1 MPARRK
7 QRDPRLDAI
16 GTRVAAV
23 LIAELDVAGFPV
35 DWQVYGPLLEAD
47 GPSSESCIG
56 WRLRARQPPSRP
68 ATRPAPPGPRKPARH
83 PGRLGKSSGRSLA
96 PKCMRR
102 ETWGLSAQST
112 CPGLSTKASLL
123 SWLVSSSVGES

>member
-35 DWQVYGPLLEAD
+35 DWQVYGPLLETD
-47 GPSSESCIG
+47 GPI
-56 WRLRARQPPSRP
+56 LRELHRVEIARQ
-68 ATRPAPPGPRKPARH
+68 AAA
-83 PGRLGKSSGRSLA
+83 
-96 PKCMRR
+96 
-102 ETWGLSAQST
+102 
-112 CPGLSTKASLL
+112 
-123 SWLVSSSVGES
+123 

>member
-35 DWQVYGPLLEAD
+35 DWQVYGPLLE
-47 GPSSESCIG
+47 I
-56 WRLRARQPPSRP
+56 ARQAAAYQSRDEARAAWAKEAGAVSWEALQEHWALSGP
-68 ATRPAPPGPRKPARH
+68 EMHAARDLGLIRAIDVPGALHEGFHTPR
-83 PGRLGKSSGRSLA
+83 
-96 PKCMRR
+96 
-102 ETWGLSAQST
+102 
-112 CPGLSTKASLL
+112 
-123 SWLVSSSVGES
+123 